1 MSGPSYYPN
10 YFSLEDIIVT
20 QERVPCTVETRLSG
34 LGTYRNLVCETTL
47 ITLSFIGF
55 LDPSN
60 TEPDLEAGKSMDL
73 PLWYAMQ
80 FDASRVRHIKY
91 NTL

>member
-20 QERVPCTVETRLSG
+20 QERVPCTVETQLAG
-34 LGTYRNLVCETTL
+34 LGMKFEYLFVNAWRKRECV
-47 ITLSFIGF
+47 GF
-55 LDPSN
+55 LDPSG
-60 TEPDLEAGKSMDL
+60 TEPDLEAGKSIEL

-80 FDASRVRHIKY
+80 FDASRVRHIK
-91 NTL
+91 